1 MIYKKELTLILLVK
15 VFFTFFAVFIYNHF
29 SHLADSERYLNA
41 VVDFNNFLDRT
52 QFVDNIFA
60 FLRYI
65 MLDRL
70 LVNIFI
76 SILFGFSFFFFFCIQ
91 RPFLF
96 CGQAII
102 IHVFSPAQ
110 FSNLDQRRRERNHRC
125 SRIVI
130 FYKMDYQCT
139 I

>member
-76 SILFGFSFFFFFCIQ
+76 SILFGFSFFFFLYSKTFFVLWTSDYYTC
-91 RPFLF
+91 
-96 CGQAII
+96 
-102 IHVFSPAQ
+102 VFSCPVFKFGPASQ
-110 FSNLDQRRRERNHRC
+110 GKKSSL
-125 SRIVI
+125 
-130 FYKMDYQCT
+130 
-139 I
+139 